1 MADGIK
7 KHANALFS
15 LYDSGIENIA
25 EWNKH
30 LPVMQQTR
38 TYLDWIRS
46 SMNESPPEIA
56 GTSDDVLLDYLD
68 KASEGTA
75 IVGSIPNPTSELYP
89 IVTTSGSVHPNVYGQ
104 YVRKVACQF
113 QTNSNVVKW
122 SGITIAFCEDFYV
135 KQNRSDIITQ
145 RLTLL
150 QGDLA
155 DLHKEA
161 MDLGL
166 IAQAESDSKPLGA
179 AMTLNRLLEQFK
191 GALIDKCKGG
201 KGTNYQRISDFL
213 AANSALT
220 KTVVVDGQLTYDRIY
235 EELVQ
240 IRKRMRVSKCDRVV
254 EILHEIEDHIIII
267 TDALDS
273 IKLGISFI

>member
-1 MADGIK
+1 MSDEIK

-15 LYDSGIENIA
+15 LYDSGIENIT

-30 LPVMQQTR
+30 LPAMQQTR

-56 GTSDDVLLDYLD
+56 VTSDEVLLDYLD
-68 KASEGTA
+68 KASEGAA
-75 IVGSIPNPTSELYP
+75 IVGSIPYPTSELYP
-89 IVTTSGSVHPNVYGQ
+89 IVTTSGSVLPIVYNQ
-104 YVRKVACQF
+104 YVRRVAYQF
-113 QTNSNVVKW
+113 QTNPSVVKW
-122 SGITIAFCEDFYV
+122 SGMTIAFGEDLYE
-135 KQNRSDIITQ
+135 KQNRSNVVTQ

-150 QGDLA
+150 RGDLA

-161 MDLGL
+161 TDLCL
-166 IAQAESDSKPLGA
+166 KAQAESDSKPVGA

-191 GALIDKCKGG
+191 GALIDKCRGG

-220 KTVVVDGQLTYDRIY
+220 KTVVLDGQLTYDRIN

-240 IRKRMRVSKCDRVV
+240 IRKRMQVSKGDRVV
-254 EILHEIEDHIIII
+254 EILREIEDHIIII

-273 IKLGISFI
+273 VKLGISFT

>member
-1 MADGIK
+1 MSDEIK

-15 LYDSGIENIA
+15 LYDSGIENIV

-30 LPVMQQTR
+30 LPAMQQTR

-46 SMNESPPEIA
+46 SMNVSPPEIA
-56 GTSDDVLLDYLD
+56 VTTDEVLLDYLD
-68 KASEGTA
+68 KASEGAT
-75 IVGSIPNPTSELYP
+75 ILGSIPNPTSELYP
-89 IVTTSGSVHPNVYGQ
+89 IVTTSGSALPSVYYQ
-104 YVRKVACQF
+104 YVRRIADQF
-113 QTNSNVVKW
+113 QAYPSVVKW
-122 SGITIAFCEDFYV
+122 SGTTIAFGEDLYA
-135 KQNRSDIITQ
+135 KQNRSDVVAH

-150 QGDLA
+150 RGDLA

-161 MDLGL
+161 IDLCL
-166 IAQAESDSKPLGA
+166 KAQAESDSTPVGA

-220 KTVVVDGQLTYDRIY
+220 KTVVLDGQFTYDRINT
-235 EELVQ
+235 ELVQ
-240 IRKRMRVSKCDRVV
+240 IRKRMQVSKGDRVV
-254 EILHEIEDHIIII
+254 EILHDIEDHIVII